1 MTLKEVTGQIRF
13 RLKNGNTITGDD
25 YRYILIC
32 PTGKSDS
39 LNSSIK
45 VVTSNM
51 MANDLMLRPDILCDR
66 SIKPKPDSKLYIVP
80 PCKYALDSI
89 RHNYQIKRKPDDA
102 DYIVFSKASFPRPR
116 VQFFPGNYYGYT
128 VYISHGSKLVV
139 IDCRLDSYSRVNYS
153 VPPRCPDLATIKRDV
168 EYEYHIDT
176 ADLTCWFQEQLED
189 MTNANEDAVKLLLG
203 ELNKP
208 AVYVDD
214 LDFDTGNK
222 LTESTVT
229 MMLTAMKAESSD
241 ENEKNLKTMLE
252 AFNQYDWRDYP
263 LTLRTMR
270 MLALNTYGSVYYA
283 RFSRCYSR
291 LPKSIRELVKAIDG
305 GNVLDDVTEKDYNMG
320 KSLIDSVLGEVPK
333 FVTVNTL
340 ESKLSSLCI
349 PKKMFD
355 YYYDSIVRI
364 TPKSFTNKQ

>member
-32 PTGKSDS
+32 PADKADS
-39 LNSSIK
+39 LHTHIK
-45 VVTSNM
+45 VVTSNA
-51 MANDLMLRPDILCDR
+51 MASDLMYHTDVLCDR
-66 SIKPKPDSKLYIVP
+66 SIKPKRDSKLYVVS
-80 PCKYALDSI
+80 PCKYALDAI

-102 DYIVFSKASFPRPR
+102 DYIVFSEAQFSNER
-116 VQFFPGNYYGYT
+116 VEFFPGNWYGYT

-139 IDCRLDSYSRVNYS
+139 IDCRWDTYSKVNYS
-153 VPPRCPDLATIKRDV
+153 MPPSCPDLATIKRNI
-168 EYEYHIDT
+168 EYEYHID
-176 ADLTCWFQEQLED
+176 ASDLTCWFREQLED
-189 MTNANEDAVKLLLG
+189 MTHVQEDAVKLLLG

-222 LTESTVT
+222 LTESTVA
-229 MMLTAMKAESSD
+229 MVLTAMRAKNSD
-241 ENEKNLKTMLE
+241 DNEKNLKTMLE

-270 MLALNTYGSVYYA
+270 MLALNTYGSVYYT
-283 RFSRCYSR
+283 RFNRCYSR

-305 GNVLDDVTEKDYNMG
+305 SNEIDVTEKDYNMG

-340 ESKLSSLCI
+340 ESKLSSLSVQKEI
-349 PKKMFD
+349 FD

>member
-13 RLKNGNTITGDD
+13 RLKNGKTIIGDD

-32 PTGKSDS
+32 PTGKADS

-45 VVTSNM
+45 VVTSSM
-51 MANDLMLRPDILCDR
+51 MANDLMFCPDILCDR
-66 SIKPKPDSKLYIVP
+66 SIKPKPDSKLYIVS

-89 RHNYQIKRKPDDA
+89 RRNYQIKRKSDDA
-102 DYIVFSKASFPRPR
+102 DYIVFSEARFSNKRAK
-116 VQFFPGNYYGYT
+116 FFPGNYYGYT
-128 VYISHGSKLVV
+128 IYISLGSRLVV
-139 IDCRLDSYSRVNYS
+139 IDCRWDSYSKVNYS
-153 VPPRCPDLATIKRDV
+153 MPLSCPDLATIKRDV
-168 EYEYHIDT
+168 EYEYHVD
-176 ADLTCWFQEQLED
+176 ASDLTCWFQEQLED
-189 MTNANEDAVKLLLG
+189 MTNVNEDAVKLLLG
-203 ELNKP
+203 ELKKP

-214 LDFDTGNK
+214 LDFDTGNR
-222 LTESTVT
+222 LTESTVA
-229 MMLTAMKAESSD
+229 MMLTAMKAKNSD
-241 ENEKNLKTMLE
+241 DSEKNLKTMLE

-270 MLALNTYGSVYYA
+270 MLADNTYSSVYYA
-283 RFSRCYSR
+283 RFSRSYSR

-305 GNVLDDVTEKDYNMG
+305 SNALDDVAEKDYNMG

-340 ESKLSSLCI
+340 ESKLSSLNVQKEI
-349 PKKMFD
+349 FD

>member
-1 MTLKEVTGQIRF
+1 MTLKEATGQIRF
-13 RLKNGNTITGDD
+13 RLKNGKTITGDD

-51 MANDLMLRPDILCDR
+51 MANDLMFRPDILCDR
-66 SIKPKPDSKLYIVP
+66 SIKPKPDSKLYIVS
-80 PCKYALDSI
+80 PCKYALDTI

-102 DYIVFSKASFPRPR
+102 DYIVFSEAQFSNEA
-116 VQFFPGNYYGYT
+116 VVFFPGNYYGYT
-128 VYISHGSKLVV
+128 VYISHGSNLVV
-139 IDCRLDSYSRVNYS
+139 IDCRWDSYGKVNYS
-153 VPPRCPDLATIKRDV
+153 TPPSCPDLATIKRDV
-168 EYEYHIDT
+168 EYEYHVN
-176 ADLTCWFQEQLED
+176 ASDLTCWFQGQLED
-189 MTNANEDAVKLLLG
+189 MTNANEDVVKLMLG
-203 ELNKP
+203 ELDKP

-229 MMLTAMKAESSD
+229 MMLAAMNAQNTN

-270 MLALNTYGSVYYA
+270 MLTLNSYSNVYYA
-283 RFSRCYSR
+283 RIGGSYSR
-291 LPKSIRELVKAIDG
+291 LPKSIRELVKAING
-305 GNVLDDVTEKDYNMG
+305 SSKIDVTEKDYNMG

-364 TPKSFTNKQ
+364 TPKSFTDKQ